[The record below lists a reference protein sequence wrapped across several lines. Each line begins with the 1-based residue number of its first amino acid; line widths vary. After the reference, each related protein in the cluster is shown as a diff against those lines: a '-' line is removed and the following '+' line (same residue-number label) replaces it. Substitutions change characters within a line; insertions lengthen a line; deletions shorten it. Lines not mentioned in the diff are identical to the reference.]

1 MTSAAELGTN
11 NQRAHLGLAYRP
23 GSTVI
28 LLTVFFTSSLKLV
41 EFFVRGKMSGNV
53 LANIALAAAIGAIVI
68 LLLPKIIALTMG
80 FFARL
85 WHVMHYV
92 ILAEG
97 LVLVFSII
105 WFRGDGPEIF
115 AFWTNGWNNGL
126 WYLHAWMCFH
136 VLKHMRYLLS
146 GRVPSAGS
154 YDDDSS
160 STYTENEDYGVNPS
174 TGLPMIGGAIDAGGY
189 MLGEQPSTF
198 DSSSSSSSLFDVS
211 STCGSPLG
219 DSGSCVSP
227 FDREI
232 GSSFNSSSS
241 GSMFDD

>member
-53 LANIALAAAIGAIVI
+53 LANIALAAAIGSIVI

-85 WHVMHYV
+85 WHVMYYV

-115 AFWTNGWNNGL
+115 AFWTNGWENGL

-136 VLKHMRYLLS
+136 KAHGLFAVRTGAVRRQLRRRFIEHLHGER
-146 GRVPSAGS
+146 
-154 YDDDSS
+154 
-160 STYTENEDYGVNPS
+160 
-174 TGLPMIGGAIDAGGY
+174 GLPHQSIDR
-189 MLGEQPSTF
+189 ST
-198 DSSSSSSSLFDVS
+198 D
-211 STCGSPLG
+211 
-219 DSGSCVSP
+219 
-227 FDREI
+227 DRRR
-232 GSSFNSSSS
+232 
-241 GSMFDD
+241 D